1 MQIWVFDGTQLV
13 RVILSRPP
21 EEVYQEQEEI
31 IAELR
36 NATQH
41 RIIVDEIRFHLDSI
55 GRIRMDWC
63 DLYFHAV
70 DPQTQQ
76 IAPVDEILKDID
88 RNYDYLKV
96 NPLNFLLLICISTNI
111 AFFQDYYAGFAIEN
125 VVPAYI
131 AIVQDEFDLAVAGLV
146 ALVIVLFVGVISFIV
161 LCCCLKHWN
170 LSVPVE
176 TRRKEA
182 LIKKQIIED
191 LNTTENPLWIEQ

>member
-1 MQIWVFDGTQLV
+1 MH
-13 RVILSRPP
+13 LS
-21 EEVYQEQEEI
+21 I
-31 IAELR
+31 
-36 NATQH
+36 
-41 RIIVDEIRFHLDSI
+41 
-55 GRIRMDWC
+55 
-63 DLYFHAV
+63 
-70 DPQTQQ
+70 
-76 IAPVDEILKDID
+76 
-88 RNYDYLKV
+88 
-96 NPLNFLLLICISTNI
+96 
-111 AFFQDYYAGFAIEN
+111 QDYYAGFAIEN

-191 LNTTENPLWIEQ
+191 LNTTENPLWIEQYVLLKFNHVFCIYLDVIFSQKTQAIRGAGAHHAGLFGARSHIQLGCPWALGSSQFAGAGASWPVGGQHVCHNSATQQSKSPSRRLWQQWRWWFYIHA